1 MTSVALQL
9 DPLIYEFDTTAEAE
23 SYDAWFRATV
33 EDSLNDPTPNLS
45 HDEAMAFIDAE
56 LERRKAA
63 RAAR

>member
-1 MTSVALQL
+1 MMNTTLTL
-9 DPLIYEFDTTAEAE
+9 DPLIYEFDTAAEAE
-23 SYDAWFRATV
+23 NYDVWFRAKV
-33 EDSLNDPTPNLS
+33 EKSMRDNRPNLS